1 MQLIRDIENIN
12 DKKKMVNVFYAK
24 VQKDDL
30 IGPIF
35 NERIQ
40 SHWPE
45 HLEKLYS
52 FWQGILLNE
61 RTYTGHPFP
70 PHAQLPIDKQHFDR
84 WLYLFTETVDSL
96 FAGNKANEAKSR
108 AYNIAGV
115 FQNRLN
121 NMRKQSG
128 NK

>member
-12 DKKKMVNVFYAK
+12 NIKKMVNVFYAK

>member
-12 DKKKMVNVFYAK
+12 DIKKMVNVFYAK

-121 NMRKQSG
+121 NMRKESG

>member
-12 DKKKMVNVFYAK
+12 DIKKMVNVFYAK

-61 RTYTGHPFP
+61 RTYIGHPFP

-121 NMRKQSG
+121 NMRKESG

>member
-12 DKKKMVNVFYAK
+12 DIKKMVNVFYAK